1 MFGSIR
7 GEVHDDWL
15 AILLL
20 DAQRPTDGINRLR
33 SYDGIAVSFYILL

>member
-1 MFGSIR
+1 MIGTIR

-20 DAQRPTDGINRLR
+20 DAQRSTDGASRLR
-33 SYDGIAVSFYILL
+33 SYDNIAVSFYVFL